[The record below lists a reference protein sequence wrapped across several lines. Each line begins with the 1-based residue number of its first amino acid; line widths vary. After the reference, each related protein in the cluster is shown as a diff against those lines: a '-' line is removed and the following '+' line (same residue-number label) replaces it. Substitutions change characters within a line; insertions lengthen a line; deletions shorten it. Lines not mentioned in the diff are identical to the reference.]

1 MLLVRERTE
10 RLQLGRAGRANR
22 RPQFPHALG
31 VAVWLNTQTTAGR
44 GAVMPKVEPHRLSAT
59 NLVRLVEGGELTAE
73 AVVRSCLERIAD
85 REPVVRAWSHL
96 AAESALAG
104 ARELDKARRN
114 TVLRGMP
121 FGIKDIF
128 DTADMPTT
136 YGSPIYVGCRPASDA
151 SAAALPRAAGGIL
164 LGKTVTTEFANRH
177 PGPTT
182 NPHDSDFTPG
192 GSSSGSAAA
201 VADFMVPLAIGTQ
214 TGGSVIRPAAY
225 CGVVGFKPS
234 FGLFPPAGMRINTET
249 LDTVGIMARSVGDIA
264 LFRAAMMA
272 IPYAAPAI
280 PQTAPRLGLCRGP
293 HWSDAQPEGRAVL
306 ESAAEHLAAAG
317 AAVSETDLPAECA
330 KVDERQRVLGSFE
343 GLRNHM
349 PELYRHEALLS
360 PELRNEKIALGRE
373 LTLDAFRAAC
383 RGAEKARSAAQDW
396 ASGFDAI
403 LTLPAP
409 GQAPRGL
416 ANTGSAVFNS
426 LWTQLYAP
434 CLTLPAGS
442 GPEGLPVGVQLVA
455 RRHADESLLQVALW
469 IEKRLG
475 QGEPR

>member
-1 MLLVRERTE
+1 
-10 RLQLGRAGRANR
+10 
-22 RPQFPHALG
+22 
-31 VAVWLNTQTTAGR
+31 
-44 GAVMPKVEPHRLSAT
+44 MPKVEPHLLPAT
-59 NLVRLVEGGELTAE
+59 SLVCLLEGGELTVE
-73 AVVRSCLERIAD
+73 AVVRSCLERIGE
-85 REPVVRAWSHL
+85 REPVLRAWSHL
-96 AAESALAG
+96 AAETALAE
-104 ARELDKARRN
+104 ARAADKARQ
-114 TVLRGMP
+114 TTLLRGTP

-182 NPHDSDFTPG
+182 NPHDPDFTPG

-201 VADFMVPLAIGTQ
+201 VADYMVPLAIGTQ

-225 CGVVGFKPS
+225 CGIVGFKPS
-234 FGLFPPAGMRINTET
+234 FGLFPPAGMRINTEA

-272 IPYAAPAI
+272 IPYTAPI
-280 PQTAPRLGLCRGP
+280 VPENAPRLGLCRGP
-293 HWSDAQPEGRAVL
+293 HWDDAQPEGRSVL
-306 ESAAEHLAAAG
+306 EATAGRLAAGG
-317 AAVSETDLPAECA
+317 ALVAETELPAECSE
-330 KVDERQRVLGSFE
+330 VDEHQEILGSFE
-343 GLRNHM
+343 GLRHHM

-360 PELRNEKIALGRE
+360 ARLRDEKIARGRE
-373 LTLDAFRAAC
+373 LTLEAFRAAC
-383 RGAEKARSAAQDW
+383 RGAEAARRAAQKW

-416 ANTGSAVFNS
+416 ADTGSAIFNAV
-426 LWTQLYAP
+426 WTQLYMP
-434 CLTLPAGS
+434 CLTLRGGS
-442 GPEGLPVGVQLVA
+442 GPDGLPVGVQVVS
-455 RRHADESLLQVALW
+455 RRHTDEALLGVASW
-469 IEKRLG
+469 IEQRLG
-475 QGEPR
+475 EEAPR